1 MVVPT
6 SKIVENPPLST
17 SHQPQSPHPPP
28 QRAHR
33 TVISQLPV
41 QCPVISSGTGAH
53 YAVSHR
59 PSYTV
64 TRGSNSQHLRA
75 PQYLTHYPLP
85 PCGSRV
91 PNQIYLD
98 QEHPQREL
106 PDLATDHSDKCPQE
120 LPRIRRNLEGSR
132 AKPTAGSVIH
142 QSLLLPT
149 ANVTAQ

>member
-28 QRAHR
+28 QWAHR

-41 QCPVISSGTGAH
+41 QCPVISSGTGEN
-53 YAVSHR
+53 YTVPHR

-64 TRGSNSQHLRA
+64 TIGSNSQHLRA

-98 QEHPQREL
+98 QEHPQQEL
-106 PDLATDHSDKCPQE
+106 PDLATEHSAKCPQA
-120 LPRIRRNLEGSR
+120 LPRIRRKPEGSH
-132 AKPTAGSVIH
+132 AKPTVGSAIH
-142 QSLLLPT
+142 KSLLLPT
-149 ANVTAQ
+149 ANSKAQ